1 MALALALNAFLR
13 SSVDKFLRDLSFSPL
28 TLPAYAAFVKSAYVD
43 ALRLALRFTL
53 RRFRETFRET
63 FLLVERLLRD
73 ALRAALRRLFA
84 AFFIAIIN
92 LILKLLA
99 DIFLMSNNIF
109 LNFF

>member
-1 MALALALNAFLR
+1 MALALELNASLR
-13 SSVDKFLRDLSFSPL
+13 ASLDKFLRDLSVSPL
-28 TLPAYAAFVKSAYVD
+28 TLPAYAAFVKSAYAEVLRD
-43 ALRLALRFTL
+43 ALRDTLRLLRDALRD
-53 RRFRETFRET
+53 TF
-63 FLLVERLLRD
+63 FFVERLLRD
-73 ALRAALRRLFA
+73 ALRTALRRLFA